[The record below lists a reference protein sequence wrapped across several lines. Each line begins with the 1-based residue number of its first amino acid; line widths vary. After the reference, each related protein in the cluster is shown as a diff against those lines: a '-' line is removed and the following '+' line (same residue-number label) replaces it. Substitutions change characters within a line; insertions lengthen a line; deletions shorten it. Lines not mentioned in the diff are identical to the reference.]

1 MHHQASKILAGQKK
15 KKRGTKADNEVQI
28 WSKGKTK
35 GVAIVYMLL

>member
-1 MHHQASKILAGQKK
+1 MYHQASKILPAQ

-35 GVAIVYMLL
+35 RVAIVYMLV